1 MEVAP
6 ALEKV
11 INQGRFFPLM
21 IVQYQKLKVWQSA
34 YNFVLKIY
42 ETVEKFP
49 SYEDNNITSQLRRA
63 ATCLPLNIAEGSG
76 ARSPKI
82 FLNYLIFAYRSSRE
96 IETLLMLARD
106 LKYLDESKYSEVNDD
121 LQNFTKMLVG
131 YMDYLEKDYIQS
143 NRKKDLTHFYRQK
156 KEGFLKKNFDSLA

>member
-1 MEVAP
+1 
-6 ALEKV
+6 
-11 INQGRFFPLM
+11 M
-21 IVQYQKLKVWQSA
+21 IAQYQKLEVWKSA

-42 ETVEKFP
+42 NAVEKFP
-49 SYEDNNITSQLRRA
+49 PFEDNNITSQLRRA

-106 LKYLDESKYSEVNDD
+106 LKYFNEQKYNELHDN
-121 LQNFTKMLVG
+121 LQNFVRMLVG
-131 YMDYLEKDYIQS
+131 YMDYLERDYIKTD
-143 NRKKDLTHFYRQK
+143 RKKDLTHFYRQK
-156 KEGFLKKNFDSLA
+156 REGFVTKNFESLA